1 MDLAFD
7 LKLKPEQVEKIRHT
21 TWIKLECNQT
31 LNVTVVTLKLE
42 INPCDSSQIIT
53 RASVK
58 VFCNSLKYLKVNLSQ
73 TQSQSSVDLQSH
85 LIWFK
90 SGSCI

>member
-1 MDLAFD
+1 MQSNFECNSSGSFNFR
-7 LKLKPEQVEKIRHT
+7 LKLQQVEKLKSLNRT
-21 TWIKLECNQT
+21 FKT

-85 LIWFK
+85 LI
-90 SGSCI
+90 